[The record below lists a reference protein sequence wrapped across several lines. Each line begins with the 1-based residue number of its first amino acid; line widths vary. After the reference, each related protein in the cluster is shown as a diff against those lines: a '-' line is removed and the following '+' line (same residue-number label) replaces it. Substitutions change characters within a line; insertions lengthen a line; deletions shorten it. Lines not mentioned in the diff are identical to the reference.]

1 MIDMQQNKWE
11 RKENKP
17 LVDNTL
23 LEEKE
28 WQQQYYEHLDNY
40 QTQLKFYGVQNEGI
54 P

>member
-1 MIDMQQNKWE
+1 MDMQMKSNTKFAKNKGD
-11 RKENKP
+11 KP

-40 QTQLKFYGVQNEGI
+40 
-54 P
+54 